1 MTDPADTYQGRLQPR
16 YCMRTFGSPL
26 GVALAIASL
35 LAPSQLLAQ
44 RNVRRST
51 SAVRV
56 SAQPASPDR
65 STQTRSASSS
75 ARNCTP
81 DCGDYSLAIVSA
93 VMPSEAAHA
102 ASDVVTLV
110 IENRGTIAAPVS
122 MVSVAPRDHLSLARQ
137 ATIPALA
144 PGERTTIRLPVVTA
158 ADGTQCVS
166 ITISPAPVA
175 DPATA
180 QFLAAAIPDP
190 FIPVRSF
197 GELAGDGA
205 LAEMPWL
212 QSTGLFAS
220 GWSPTGW

>member
-1 MTDPADTYQGRLQPR
+1 
-16 YCMRTFGSPL
+16 MRTFGSPL
-26 GVALAIASL
+26 GVALATASL

-51 SAVRV
+51 AAVRV

-65 STQTRSASSS
+65 STHTRSANSPANSS
-75 ARNCTP
+75 ARNCIS

-110 IENRGTIAAPVS
+110 IENRGTIEAPVS

-166 ITISPAPVA
+166 ITISPAPVV

-190 FIPVRSF
+190 FIPVRSLD
-197 GELAGDGA
+197 ELVGAGA
-205 LAEMPWL
+205 LAEMPWAE
-212 QSTGLFAS
+212 STGLFAS
-220 GWSPTGW
+220 SWSPAGW

>member
-1 MTDPADTYQGRLQPR
+1 
-16 YCMRTFGSPL
+16 MRTFGLSL
-26 GVALAIASL
+26 GVALAAASL
-35 LAPSQLLAQ
+35 QAPSQLLAQ

-56 SAQPASPDR
+56 AEQPAPPHQ
-65 STQTRSASSS
+65 STQTRSTSSS
-75 ARNCTP
+75 ARNCIS

-110 IENRGTIAAPVS
+110 IENRGTIEAPVS
-122 MVSVAPRDHLSLARQ
+122 MVSVAPRNHLSLARQ
-137 ATIPALA
+137 TAIPALA

-180 QFLAAAIPDP
+180 RFLAAAIPDP
-190 FIPVRSF
+190 HIHLGSF
-197 GELAGDGA
+197 GELASAGA
-205 LAEMPWL
+205 LGEMPWSE
-212 QSTGLFAS
+212 STDLFAS
-220 GWSPTGW
+220 FWSATGW